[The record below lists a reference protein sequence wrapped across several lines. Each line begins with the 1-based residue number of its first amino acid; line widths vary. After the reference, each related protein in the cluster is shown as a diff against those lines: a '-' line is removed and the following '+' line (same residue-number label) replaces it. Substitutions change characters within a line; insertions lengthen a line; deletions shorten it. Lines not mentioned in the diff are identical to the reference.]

1 MKENIAHKHLDNTE
15 ENQLA
20 SADFLDGIIDI
31 TEAVS
36 EVAHPL
42 EGIANA
48 LVGEARGLSNAV
60 NNGRGFASEVN
71 ASNLRNPVY
80 KEDATSLDPFLLLK
94 TMLQTAFTYERAYL
108 TCVRTAQKAGLLPAN
123 RDQPTISAE
132 KTAASTTTKGTA
144 APASA
149 ATSTTASTNGTLP
162 PPNLIVVP
170 CLASIPSEVWLA
182 VLAEVPNIDIFLPAF
197 SCDRCPVNEE
207 GVAEKSYAK
216 AISSAEAAASRGP
229 GLVGDVREITTRH
242 QRASKREHFVESV
255 SRLPQ
260 ALLQGKAPQS
270 FEEQAAARAEEIM
283 ADLYAYMRAIRKER
297 SFATPPHELPEDFNR
312 VEAGSKKL
320 IRPARLTKEQVL
332 LLATLHTHPTVAQNC
347 TYMYPVRNQALCTL
361 CGACQIT
368 CPTQAIQFRRDN
380 SFQVSQE
387 ACRASAGCDACERSC
402 SVHAIHYEAC
412 DAKHCPEASFN
423 DRSSTE
429 KRSGT

>member
-1 MKENIAHKHLDNTE
+1 MKENMAHKHVDNTE

-20 SADFLDGIIDI
+20 SADLLDGIIDI

-48 LVGEARGLSNAV
+48 LMAEARGSSNV
-60 NNGRGFASEVN
+60 VTNGREFTSEAN
-71 ASNLRNPVY
+71 GSNLHNPVY
-80 KEDATSLDPFLLLK
+80 KEGATSLDSFLLFK
-94 TMLQTAFTYERAYL
+94 TMLQTAFTYERAYIA
-108 TCVRTAQKAGLLPAN
+108 CARTAQKAGLVPAS
-123 RDQPTISAE
+123 RDQPTITAE
-132 KTAASTTTKGTA
+132 KTATNITTESAAASAAGTATAASTTTESSA
-144 APASA
+144 AT
-149 ATSTTASTNGTLP
+149 ATSTTAATLP

-182 VLAEVPNIDIFLPAF
+182 VLAEVPNIDIFLPPF
-197 SCDRCPVNEE
+197 SCDKCPVNEE
-207 GVAEKSYAK
+207 GVAEKNYAK
-216 AISSAEAAASRGP
+216 AISSAEAAVSRGP
-229 GLVGDVREITTRH
+229 GLVGDVKEITTRH

-260 ALLQGKAPQS
+260 ALLQGKALQS
-270 FEEQAAARAEEIM
+270 FEEQAAARAEAIM
-283 ADLYAYMRAIRKER
+283 ADLYTYMRAIRKER
-297 SFATPPHELPEDFNR
+297 SLATPPHELPEDFNR

-332 LLATLHTHPTVAQNC
+332 LLATLQMHPTVAQHY

-387 ACRASAGCDACERSC
+387 ACRANAGCDACERIC
-402 SVHAIHYEAC
+402 PVHAIHYEAC
-412 DAKHCPEASFN
+412 DAKHCL
-423 DRSSTE
+423 
-429 KRSGT
+429 